1 MHTGA
6 PGSNFAFWVA
16 FNELKKTVPDN
27 VKKMEFLI
35 GQTTKRF
42 TVQLN
47 ELGDELDAMHASVT
61 EALDRLD
68 ALALDV
74 QKVTKLLDRL
84 LAKPD
89 QGVHSASPKSS
100 SATTRS
106 R

>member
-1 MHTGA
+1 
-6 PGSNFAFWVA
+6 
-16 FNELKKTVPDN
+16 
-27 VKKMEFLI
+27 MEFLI

-42 TVQLN
+42 TAQLDGI
-47 ELGDELDAMHASVT
+47 GDDLDAMHATVT

-74 QKVTKLLDRL
+74 QKLTKQLDAVLTKQLDRL
-84 LAKPD
+84 DELEAS

>member
-1 MHTGA
+1 
-6 PGSNFAFWVA
+6 
-16 FNELKKTVPDN
+16 
-27 VKKMEFLI
+27 MEFLI

-42 TVQLN
+42 TAQLN

-84 LAKPD
+84 LAKD